1 MDLKNSKL
9 FLILSLSSLLY
20 GDMSDL
26 SSLWQKDINIQ
37 KSIDK
42 KSATSQK
49 YSWIKPLIV
58 SYSYTKNNQFGS
70 WSATRYFRVSLDQP
84 IFKSGGIYF
93 AIKYADANEAFSSVV
108 TKIKEQNLIKTLY
121 STVLNLK
128 KIDLEL
134 EILKYQLSSAN
145 IDIDRKKEQFDAG
158 VIDSSFLDEA
168 ILKKS
173 GLEEKRLELLTQKE
187 QFLSEFKKLSDKDYQ
202 AISLPTFKSVTKE
215 EFISKNLELQK
226 LKNQKSSQR
235 ELKNMTI
242 SSFLPTVSLFGEYSN
257 KDDDFK
263 IFKEQQREFKN
274 YGIKISM
281 PLLDIN
287 TKRKIEV
294 EKLKYIKSKIAIS
307 QKQRELDEEFKLFE
321 KKLEFLQR
329 KIDVANSDIMMYK
342 RLIKSTKDAL
352 RAGEKT
358 KMDLINMQ
366 NSYEISR
373 VKKLVGEIDIQL
385 HFLNFYAKLS
395 DEI

>member
-1 MDLKNSKL
+1 
-9 FLILSLSSLLY
+9 
-20 GDMSDL
+20 MSDL
-26 SSLWQKDINIQ
+26 SSLWQKDINTQ

-49 YSWIKPLIV
+49 YSWIKPLIA

-70 WSATRYFRVSLDQP
+70 WSATRYFRVALDQP

-108 TKIKEQNLIKTLY
+108 TKIKEQNLIKSLY

-134 EILKYQLSSAN
+134 KILKYQLSSAN

-173 GLEEKRLELLTQKE
+173 GLEEKKLELLSQKE
-187 QFLSEFKKLSDKDYQ
+187 QFLSEFKKLSDKDYRS
-202 AISLPTFKSVTKE
+202 ISLPTFKTVSKK

-226 LKNQKSSQR
+226 LKKQKKSQR

-242 SSFLPTVSLFGEYSN
+242 SSFLPTISLFGEYSN

-263 IFKEQQREFKN
+263 LFKQQQREYKD

-307 QKQRELDEEFKLFE
+307 QKQRELDEEFKLFDE
-321 KKLEFLQR
+321 KLKFLQR
-329 KIDVANSDIMMYK
+329 KIDVANRDIKMYK
-342 RLIKSTKDAL
+342 RLIKNTKDAL

-366 NSYEISR
+366 NSYEISK
-373 VKKLVGEIDIQL
+373 VKKLVDKIDIQL

>member
-1 MDLKNSKL
+1 LDLKNSKL

-58 SYSYTKNNQFGS
+58 SYSYTKNNQFGF

-373 VKKLVGEIDIQL
+373 VKKLVGEIDVQL